1 MQKLTLKAIAYGKEI
16 ETTDS
21 DEIDFEE
28 SLEHIKTIAVF
39 IGYSPKTVEKYL
51 GTCEQ

>member
-1 MQKLTLKAIAYGKEI
+1 MQKLTLKALAYGKEI
-16 ETTDS
+16 EITDS

-28 SLEHIKTIAVF
+28 FLEHIKTIAVF